1 MSKEVTYNL
10 NDVIAKLSV
19 KLSKLEIQL
28 AHEQAAKEAYQN
40 RVKELEDELEAKKE
54 LEDDKK

>member
-1 MSKEVTYNL
+1 MKEVTYNL

-28 AHEQAAKEAYQN
+28 AHEQAAKEAYMK
-40 RVKELEDELEAKKE
+40 RVKELEVKLKE
-54 LEDDKK
+54 QEEEENAE

>member
-1 MSKEVTYNL
+1 MKEVTYNL

-19 KLSKLEIQL
+19 KLSKLEMQL

-40 RVKELEDELEAKKE
+40 RVKELED
-54 LEDDKK
+54 DKK